1 MDTVTRRNAARPS
14 ATLNPTFAPMS
25 LSKLAEAHLRRR
37 HGHVGRVVL
46 DADGRFVDARAA
58 RGRASMSPR

>member
-25 LSKLAEAHLRRR
+25 LSKSPRPTSVAATDTCGGSYSTL
-37 HGHVGRVVL
+37 
-46 DADGRFVDARAA
+46 DGRFV
-58 RGRASMSPR
+58 

>member
-37 HGHVGRVVL
+37 HGHVRRVVL
-46 DADGRFVDARAA
+46 DADRRFV
-58 RGRASMSPR
+58 

>member
-25 LSKLAEAHLRRR
+25 LSSSPRPTSVAATDTCGGSYSTRTL
-37 HGHVGRVVL
+37 GSS
-46 DADGRFVDARAA
+46 DARAA
-58 RGRASMSPR
+58 KGREHR